1 MWTSS
6 FFFLFFWCVC
16 GGGGG
21 EGGFGLFLFL
31 SSSPNILY
39 FLTEPRLGT
48 LLVLLHGETRILV
61 ACVILDC

>member
-1 MWTSS
+1 M
-6 FFFLFFWCVC
+6 C
-16 GGGGG
+16 GWGEGG
-21 EGGFGLFLFL
+21 EGCLGLFLFL

-61 ACVILDC
+61 ACVI